1 MEWGYLAT
9 HTRVVLHYSNS
20 RQIVPID
27 SQTIR
32 VLAATSSPTGSYN
45 YFSFLVISPEMTC
58 KTGQSYIPDPCGVS
72 IFKTLRLRD
81 HWSWDKTSRK
91 RNFERWLLHCV
102 GEMTHTEWGDY

>member
-20 RQIVPID
+20 RQIVPTATHAD

-81 HWSWDKTSRK
+81 HWSWAKLLGSGILNVGSCTAW
-91 RNFERWLLHCV
+91 ER
-102 GEMTHTEWGDY
+102 